1 MIALLRLLRI
11 KKELKTNKYS
21 LCNEQRRHFGGA
33 AQHANPPPALAFEG
47 LGFGLVLTVDT
58 REGWLVL
65 GSADDVVENA
75 EQTRGA
81 PATLAAR
88 NPTDDPTEAKKKK
101 EGLPFPFPWWI
112 ILLASALCYCLLC
125 LLLLLLR
132 RKRKSESQIVKPI
145 LPDDDVAIG
154 SPDSKTNFIMRKS
167 KERFLKNFKAIAED
181 GLGYFIPPKKKKS
194 KSWSDC
200 SPRLGTFAAP
210 DRLYEW
216 NKTHRNWHSDE
227 PLYWDIKD
235 PKLVRGNFYSKQLIK
250 LAKEYKVEPIFV
262 YVPASNER
270 LLDPKMKSEFEN
282 FFGTKLL
289 SVDAETSKKL
299 YATGYAN
306 KTHMNLSGQKIFAE
320 WLSNQLK
327 GLY

>member
-1 MIALLRLLRI
+1 MNLNFLRLGIFVGLCSIVLVAILYSDQLHRRYSGYICQYRI
-11 KKELKTNKYS
+11 IHDYEGSVDVATFGTSRMQEAVNARMLKLELEEA
-21 LCNEQRRHFGGA
+21 LPGHNEINVFD
-33 AQHANPPPALAFEG
+33 L
-47 LGFGLVLTVDT
+47 
-58 REGWLVL
+58 
-65 GSADDVVENA
+65 S
-75 EQTRGA
+75 
-81 PATLAAR
+81 
-88 NPTDDPTEAKKKK
+88 
-101 EGLPFPFPWWI
+101 
-112 ILLASALCYCLLC
+112 
-125 LLLLLLR
+125 
-132 RKRKSESQIVKPI
+132 KSGHGHSQITQFAIDLVRNR
-145 LPDDDVAIG
+145 DVRFLIIEFKNWKKAKVHHRFVESAPWSRVFSDIRFPLNYG
-154 SPDSKTNFIMRKS
+154 TYYNELSSKTNFIMRKS